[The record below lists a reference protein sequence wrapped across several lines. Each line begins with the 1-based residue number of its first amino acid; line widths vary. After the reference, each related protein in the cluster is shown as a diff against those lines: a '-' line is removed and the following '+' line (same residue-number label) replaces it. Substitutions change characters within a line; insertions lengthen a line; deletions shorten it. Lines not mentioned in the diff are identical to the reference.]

1 MPSKQQICLRPKR
14 LTTQYKE
21 QCTMERILIIEDEKD
36 VNQLLAKH
44 LRNSGYETVSVWNG
58 LDGITQLQ
66 KQHFDMILLD
76 LMLPYKSGDEVL
88 KEIRKD
94 CDIPVIVISAKDLVG
109 TKIDL
114 LTLGADDYITK
125 PFDLGEV
132 TARVISNLR
141 RCHTQE
147 HKKQLTYKEL
157 TLDTETKALTING
170 AELELTA
177 KEYGIMERLLQ
188 SPNKVFSKANLYE
201 TIWGDEYL
209 GDENVIK
216 THISNLRT
224 KMKSHSETEYIETV
238 WGLGYRL
245 AK

>member
-1 MPSKQQICLRPKR
+1 
-14 LTTQYKE
+14 
-21 QCTMERILIIEDEKD
+21 MERILIIEDEKD
-36 VNQLLAKH
+36 VNQLLARH
-44 LRNSGYETVSVWNG
+44 LQNSGYETVSVWNG
-58 LDGITQLQ
+58 PDGIYQLQ
-66 KQHFDMILLD
+66 KQHFDMVLLD

-94 CDIPVIVISAKDLVG
+94 SVIPVIVISAKDLVG

-157 TLDTETKALTING
+157 TLDTETKTLTVNG
-170 AELELTA
+170 AKLELTA

-201 TIWGDEYL
+201 AIWGDEYL